1 MFFKSKYKGCI
12 LPVREEWQVLRE
24 DTFYR
29 NEKIITKVRNFGDMY
44 EAFSDIIDSSFYY
57 PYNIKIVSEKNLKTI
72 GHSHAHSFMEVVEI
86 VYYYPESFSID
97 KADYEFY
104 SKQELK
110 YLKRLQNY
118 LLAIGLKDIEKYN
131 KKELIKRAKN
141 KKAKQFSE
149 YQTIETKYAND
160 IITGKIKNMV
170 TKYFEFLN
178 DYKTEKC
185 LLLDKENNYLGI
197 ILTKRRKIKLDDL
210 TEQDI
215 NVQKLG
221 YQSLDEY
228 KKHIEKRFNDSYYK
242 LDQDKNVILEEFSV
256 IEQFKD

>member
-1 MFFKSKYKGCI
+1 
-12 LPVREEWQVLRE
+12 
-24 DTFYR
+24 
-29 NEKIITKVRNFGDMY
+29 
-44 EAFSDIIDSSFYY
+44 
-57 PYNIKIVSEKNLKTI
+57 
-72 GHSHAHSFMEVVEI
+72 MEVVEI

-170 TKYFEFLN
+170 TKYFE
-178 DYKTEKC
+178 
-185 LLLDKENNYLGI
+185 
-197 ILTKRRKIKLDDL
+197 
-210 TEQDI
+210 
-215 NVQKLG
+215 
-221 YQSLDEY
+221 
-228 KKHIEKRFNDSYYK
+228 
-242 LDQDKNVILEEFSV
+242 
-256 IEQFKD
+256 